1 MKVVWIGAG
10 NLATQLGV
18 ALARAG
24 HETLQ
29 VFSRTEASASALA
42 TRLHCAATNRVEDI
56 LAGADVYVFS
66 VKDSVLEELV
76 ARIAPRVGEA
86 ICLHTAGSMPMNLFK
101 GYARRYGVLY
111 PMQTFSKIRAVDFRS
126 IPFFIEANGEED
138 MMLLK
143 QILRGITEKVY
154 VLPSEKRKYLHLAA
168 VFACNFTN
176 HMYRLSE
183 KLLEEEGIPFEVM
196 LPLIDET
203 AAKVHELSPAKAQT
217 GPAVRYDLNVID
229 RHLSMLK
236 TERFKEIYRL
246 LSENIHEEAK

>member
-1 MKVVWIGAG
+1 MNVVLVGAG
-10 NLATQLGV
+10 NVATQLGM
-18 ALARAG
+18 ALKNAG
-24 HETLQ
+24 HEIMQ
-29 VFSRTEASASALA
+29 VYSRTGESAAALA
-42 TRLHCAATNRVEDI
+42 EKLECPYTVRLDELSDKAELYLFSLKDAV
-56 LAGADVYVFS
+56 LPDV
-66 VKDSVLEELV
+66 V
-76 ARIAPRVGEA
+76 ASMKLNGGLWV
-86 ICLHTAGSMPMNLFK
+86 HTAGSMPMNLFK

-203 AAKVHELSPAKAQT
+203 AAKVHELSPARAQT